1 MKTSCVSS
9 HDSLEKELDVNNGA
23 QSTSKKINGRGFV
36 MRTALAI
43 CAIFVLLRT
52 QLPSKFV
59 TTPSRNPTSNSII
72 TGVKEDKAYGWKDD
86 IWPIRPQQPWDISTD
101 FAHPRKLEYDVEQG
115 TWLRLDISPDGEIV
129 FDMLGDL
136 YCLPSD
142 ALRRL
147 DGQTRWR
154 AYPILLGVPWD
165 SDPHFSPDG
174 RKLVF
179 RSDAGLGVENI
190 WTMPWRGCRAAALRS
205 YDHGAETAYPLNQ
218 GLLQA
223 LAHEEEDESWL
234 AQGFKEDDNKR
245 QRRLLREGRS
255 ETHRVTNETYRWVSD
270 ARFHPD
276 GDKVIATKWYT
287 SGRSLGAGEGWIYEV
302 PLSETPIKPGDGMR
316 VVGRSLPFGWK
327 PEQYPDQQ
335 IGPEQFVWWGKD
347 RVIYS
352 KNVAEE
358 SDGAF
363 EYSKDVYKGIY
374 AIFARNL
381 TTGATEK
388 LVSASPG
395 SASRPELSHDGRT
408 LAFVRRVRDKE
419 ALVLKDLVSGTIR
432 NIWYGLTYDA
442 TPISAP
448 MGTYP
453 SFAFTQADDAVV
465 IWAGGSLWRVSL
477 LVNRD
482 GERVGN
488 GEPTKILFKATIEK
502 RLAETRISETDLLKE
517 ESRDVQRIRV
527 FKELAVDET
536 GSNAVFRAGG
546 KTVHRSFGI
555 EDPRTHKTGE
565 KLVPVVVPNATYYS
579 PSFVPHMPSLV
590 IHVRW
595 SDIFLST
602 FELAD
607 LSRQMAFEV
616 SGGLPLGRY
625 DSPVICECEGLNR
638 HVAFIRRGGDA
649 MTGHVV
655 ATANPGIYIGT
666 LTLPSPFGMPNAT
679 ERTFAIKDIRRVSRM
694 TPRRIKFVDGACKI
708 LAHTSQS
715 ASVIDISGEPDATG
729 EYPAETLAEGKMSVE
744 LAVTPRVLNGVKS
757 GAHMRTAPAK
767 IGYAAF
773 VDFFQVYVVDGT
785 DVDKQLWSKPGLNAT
800 RGLARVSLDGG
811 HDLTWSGD
819 GSTLFWFLGPYL
831 HSLKVDQLKHCR
843 SAIQGDPS
851 TFGIDCV
858 RQYVNVT
865 EVHVYHQSES
875 RRLSDDAYDVA
886 RRETKSDVDPSQ
898 SHADI
903 LVIIN
908 ATLVTMAT
916 GSEAKD
922 IVHDG
927 TIIMQGGVIQL
938 VGKGLVAPQGA
949 KVIDAQGGVIVPGFV
964 DVHAHWNG
972 ADTVASSWEQLAF
985 LAYGC
990 TTMHNPSSDTVDTWT
1005 ERVRVE
1011 SGLMLGP
1018 RIFTTGTI
1026 IYGAGE
1032 AGYHQDIADDAE
1044 ARSALIRLKVEAG
1057 PYAFSYKNYN
1067 IPSRASRQR
1076 LIKVA
1081 KDLEMN
1087 VYPEGGMNF
1096 DWDLTYIVD
1105 GMTTVEHSLPIPT
1118 LYDDVLTLFSAS
1130 GTGNTPTHIVNYG
1143 GIFGE
1148 EYVWAHESLPFDD
1161 KLRRFVPHGYLEG
1174 LSRSVTAPRDSYQLF
1189 NTSASVYEMTKRGL
1203 NGNVGAHGEPPVG
1216 LNYHEEMWFFT
1227 KGGMTPYEVLRSATR
1242 SGALSLGL
1250 FSSIGSL
1257 QEGKLADMLIYPPG
1271 AAILDDIS
1279 LSRDIRFVIKGGRV
1293 WDASTMEEEWPLKGK
1308 RPSLPPLSAD

>member
-1 MKTSCVSS
+1 MEASESLASSHNSSEKASGVSS
-9 HDSLEKELDVNNGA
+9 GEEPIS
-23 QSTSKKINGRGFV
+23 QKINGRGFV
-36 MRTALAI
+36 VKTAIAI
-43 CAIFVLLRT
+43 GAAFVLLHPHI
-52 QLPSKFV
+52 PSPFV
-59 TTPSRNPTSNSII
+59 TTPSQNHASNSAIP
-72 TGVKEDKAYGWKDD
+72 GVKEDKAYGWKDD

-101 FAHPRKLEYDVEQG
+101 FPHPRKLKYDVEEG
-115 TWLRLDISPDGEIV
+115 TWLRLDVSPEGEIV

-142 ALRRL
+142 ALQSS
-147 DGQTRWR
+147 DDQTR

-190 WTMPWRGCRAAALRS
+190 WTMPWRGCQTAALRS
-205 YDHGAETAYPLNQ
+205 YDRAVSPLSQ
-218 GLLQA
+218 SLSEA
-223 LAHEEEDESWL
+223 LTHEEEDEHRL
-234 AQGFKEDDNKR
+234 AEGFKEDEDRR

-255 ETHRVTNETYRWVSD
+255 EAHRVTNETYRWVSD

-287 SGRSLGAGEGWIYEV
+287 SGRSLGAGEGWLYEV
-302 PLSETPIKPGDGMR
+302 ASHDKSVKIGDGMR
-316 VVGRSLPFGWK
+316 VVGRNLPFGWE

-335 IGPEQFVWWGKD
+335 IGPEQFIWWGKD

-352 KNVAEE
+352 KNVAED

-381 TTGATEK
+381 TTGETEN

-442 TPISAP
+442 TSIFAP

-453 SFAFTQADDAVV
+453 SFAFAPADDAIV
-465 IWAGGSLWRVSL
+465 IWAAGSLWRVPL
-477 LVNRD
+477 TVNSD
-482 GERVGN
+482 GETVRN
-488 GEPTKILFKATIEK
+488 GEPTKIRFKATIEK
-502 RLAETRISETDLLKE
+502 RIAETRISETDLVKE
-517 ESRDVQRIRV
+517 QSRDVQRIRV

-536 GSNAVFRAGG
+536 GSNVVFRAGG
-546 KTVHRSFGI
+546 KTKYHSFGTK
-555 EDPRTHKTGE
+555 EAGTEGDF
-565 KLVPVVVPNATYYS
+565 VPVVVPNATYYS
-579 PSFVPHMPSLV
+579 PSFVPHMPNLV
-590 IHVRW
+590 IHTRW
-595 SDIFLST
+595 SDTFLST
-602 FELAD
+602 FEIAD
-607 LSRQMAFEV
+607 LSRQLAFEV
-616 SGGLPLGRY
+616 SSGLPLGRY
-625 DSPVICECEGLNR
+625 DNPVICECEGLNR
-638 HVAFIRRGGDA
+638 HVAFIRRGGDE

-655 ATANPGIYIGT
+655 ATANPGIYVGT
-666 LTLPSPFGMPNAT
+666 LTLPSPFGMPDAA
-679 ERTFAIKDIRRVSRM
+679 ERTFTIKDIRRVSRM
-694 TPRRIKFVDGACKI
+694 TPSRIKFADGASKLI
-708 LAHTSQS
+708 AHTSRT
-715 ASVIDISGEPDATG
+715 ALVIDLSGKPDERG
-729 EYPAETLAEGKMSVE
+729 DYPTETLARGRMSVE
-744 LAVTPRVLNGVKS
+744 LAVTPRMLDSVKS

-767 IGYAAF
+767 IGHAAF
-773 VDFFQVYVVDGT
+773 VDFFQIYIADGVNA
-785 DVDKQLWSKPGLNAT
+785 DDALWSKPGRNAT

-811 HDLTWSGD
+811 HDLAWSGD

-831 HSLKVDQLKHCR
+831 HSFKVDQLKHCQA
-843 SAIQGDPS
+843 AIQGDPS

-858 RQYVNVT
+858 RRYVNVT
-865 EVHVYHQSES
+865 EVHAYHQSES
-875 RRLSDDAYDVA
+875 RRLSDDAFDVA
-886 RRETKSDVDPSQ
+886 RQEMKEQVEPTKSR
-898 SHADI
+898 ADI

-916 GSEAKD
+916 GDEARD
-922 IVHDG
+922 VVESG
-927 TIIMQGGVIQL
+927 TVIIQGGLIQL
-938 VGKGLVAPQGA
+938 VGKGLAVPEGA
-949 KVIDAQGGVIVPGFV
+949 KVIDAQGGLVVPGFV

-1032 AGYHQDIADDAE
+1032 AGYHQDIADEAE

-1067 IPSRASRQR
+1067 LPSRASRQR

-1081 KDLEMN
+1081 KELEMN

-1096 DWDLTYIVD
+1096 DWDMTYIVD
-1105 GMTTVEHSLPIPT
+1105 GMTTVEHSIPIPT

-1148 EYVWAHESLPFDD
+1148 TYVWAHESVPFDE

-1174 LSRSVTAPRDSYQLF
+1174 LSRSVSAPSDAYQFF

-1216 LNYHEEMWFFT
+1216 LNYHEEMWFFSQ
-1227 KGGMTPYEVLRSATR
+1227 GGMTPYEVLRSATR

-1257 QEGKLADMLIYPPG
+1257 QPGKLADMVIYPPG
-1271 AAILDDIS
+1271 GAILRDIS
-1279 LSRDIRFVIKGGRV
+1279 VSRDIRFVMKGGRV
-1293 WDASTMEEEWPLKGK
+1293 WDASTMVEEWPLKGK

>member
-1 MKTSCVSS
+1 MKAAIASS
-9 HDSLEKELDVNNGA
+9 HNVSEEKVDVRSGA
-23 QSTSKKINGRGFV
+23 QSNSQKESSRGFGV
-36 MRTALAI
+36 MRTTLAI
-43 CAIFVLLRT
+43 CAVLVLLRT
-52 QLPSKFV
+52 HIPLKLV
-59 TTPSRNPTSNSII
+59 TTPSQNLASDSILP
-72 TGVKEDKAYGWKDD
+72 GVKEDKAYGWKDD

-101 FAHPRKLEYDVEQG
+101 FAHPRKLKYDVEQG
-115 TWLRLDISPDGEIV
+115 TWLRLDVSPNGEIV

-142 ALRRL
+142 ALQNS

-174 RKLVF
+174 QKLVF

-190 WTMPWRGCRAAALRS
+190 WTLPWRGCRTAALRS
-205 YDHGAETAYPLNQ
+205 YDHDPETTHPLNQ
-218 GLLQA
+218 SLLQA
-223 LAHEEEDESWL
+223 LAHEEEDEIWL
-234 AQGFKEDDNKR
+234 AQGFKEDDDKR
-245 QRRLLREGRS
+245 MRRLLREGRS
-255 ETHRVTNETYRWVSD
+255 EAHRVTNETYRWVSD

-276 GDKVIATKWYT
+276 GDKVVATKWYT

-302 PLSETPIKPGDGMR
+302 PLSEKSTKAGDGMR
-316 VVGRSLPFGWK
+316 VVGRSLPFGWE

-347 RVIYS
+347 RLIYS

-442 TPISAP
+442 TSISAP

-453 SFAFTQADDAVV
+453 SFAFTRADDA
-465 IWAGGSLWRVSL
+465 I
-477 LVNRD
+477 
-482 GERVGN
+482 
-488 GEPTKILFKATIEK
+488 
-502 RLAETRISETDLLKE
+502 
-517 ESRDVQRIRV
+517 
-527 FKELAVDET
+527 
-536 GSNAVFRAGG
+536 
-546 KTVHRSFGI
+546 
-555 EDPRTHKTGE
+555 
-565 KLVPVVVPNATYYS
+565 
-579 PSFVPHMPSLV
+579 
-590 IHVRW
+590 
-595 SDIFLST
+595 
-602 FELAD
+602 
-607 LSRQMAFEV
+607 
-616 SGGLPLGRY
+616 
-625 DSPVICECEGLNR
+625 CEGLNR
-638 HVAFIRRGGDA
+638 HIAFIRRGGDY

-655 ATANPGIYIGT
+655 ATANPGIYVGT
-666 LTLPSPFGMPNAT
+666 LTLPSPFGMPNAA
-679 ERTFAIKDIRRVSRM
+679 ERTFAIKDVRRVSKM
-694 TPRRIKFVDGACKI
+694 TPRKIKFVDGASKLI
-708 LAHTSQS
+708 VHTSQS
-715 ASVIDISGEPDATG
+715 ASVIDISGEPDANG
-729 EYPAETLAEGKMSVE
+729 EYPVETLTEGKMSVE
-744 LAVTPRVLNGVKS
+744 LAVTPRVLNSVKS
-757 GAHMRTAPAK
+757 GAHMRTVPAK
-767 IGYAAF
+767 IGHAAF
-773 VDFFQVYVVDGT
+773 VDFFQVYVADGT
-785 DVDKQLWSKPGLNAT
+785 AVDKLLWSKPGPNAT

-819 GSTLFWFLGPYL
+819 GTTLFWFLGPYL

-843 SAIQGDPS
+843 SAIQSDPS

-858 RQYVNVT
+858 RQFVNVT
-865 EVHVYHQSES
+865 EVHAYHQSES
-875 RRLSDDAYDVA
+875 KRLSKDAFDVA
-886 RRETKSDVDPSQ
+886 RREAKGAADQSQ

-916 GSEAKD
+916 GSESGD
-922 IVHDG
+922 IVHDA
-927 TIIMQGGVIQL
+927 TIIIQGGVIQL

-1081 KDLEMN
+1081 KELAMN

-1118 LYDDVLTLFSAS
+1118 LYDDILTLFSAS
-1130 GTGNTPTHIVNYG
+1130 GTGNTPTHVVNYG

-1148 EYVWAHESLPFDD
+1148 DYVWAHESLPFDN

-1174 LSRSVTAPRDSYQLF
+1174 LSRSVSAPRDAYQLF

-1216 LNYHEEMWFFT
+1216 LNYHEEMWFFS

-1250 FSSIGSL
+1250 FNSIGSL
-1257 QEGKLADMLIYPPG
+1257 EEGKLADMLIYPPG